1 MKGLPTALCLA
12 IILIAATGFAQ
23 KITTDWDRGAD
34 FTKFKT
40 YAYAKGTPVEDPLMD
55 QRVVDAIEAA
65 LEKEGIKKVDS
76 DPDMYVT
83 YHASAKE
90 NKQYVTDNFGYGYGA
105 RWGGGMGT
113 STTRAYSYEKGTIV
127 IDLWS
132 ADGKQLLFSRLG
144 NRYYQRQAGQEHQEN
159 PQGRRE
165 DFRQIPTEVELIAPA
180 VRA

>member
-113 STTRAYSYEKGTIV
+113 STTRAYSIREKHHRHRP
-127 IDLWS
+127 LERRREAAS
-132 ADGKQLLFSRLG
+132 FSRLG